1 METMYCTNCGKSLP
15 EGSAFCVHCGA
26 KLAEKTEKKSQVT
39 LPTAKLSKTR
49 MVAVGKKKGVIIAVA
64 CIIGIAGIGLA
75 GTKLLTNPRK
85 KVVSGFKK
93 TIEQAVDGKTSLNR
107 ILGISDMVLK
117 VKEGKTF
124 QAIEVTVL
132 EENLGMRSEIF
143 SNQNAKEN
151 AMNLYPVWQG
161 MELGELS
168 VYSKD
173 QMLYFGAPDI
183 LDALF
188 YVDLANIKDDIRGSA
203 AGMMFREMTG
213 EELSELLPDSD
224 EKEKVV
230 SYKTYCRSEIEN
242 LYNNMEVEKDGKESV
257 KIGGKNQ
264 SCRKYQITISG
275 KDIKKLIA
283 KSAEYGL
290 EEAAASVITSG
301 VYQSYYMATPSAM
314 VNQFL
319 SYLNIDDIEM
329 EVCLDRKGR
338 VVNLQGEWNASFQN
352 EAVFIDFEVTLS
364 GKDSPADEIEG
375 SILLTDNSGSA
386 VEFTIE
392 REKEY
397 DSKKGITDSI
407 ELAMNDSGYRD
418 AIDYEFSY
426 NIANG
431 DWEVSVGDGYTY
443 YGAEGKISNLK
454 KGRAITL
461 EVDSVTRNSTALFE
475 GSYELAELDKSGVP
489 VPQGTGDA
497 ISILDMSR
505 QELIR
510 IWTDLSAKSLSEGNF
525 FGMGS
530 SSSVAETT
538 AAATTAASE
547 E

>member
-1 METMYCTNCGKSLP
+1 MGTMYCTNCGKSLP

-26 KLAEKTEKKSQVT
+26 KLAEKTEKKSQIT
-39 LPTAKLSKTR
+39 LPAAKLPKTR
-49 MVAVGKKKGVIIAVA
+49 TIAVGKKKGVIIAAA

-75 GTKLLTNPRK
+75 GTKMLTSPRK
-85 KVVSGFKK
+85 KVVSAFKK
-93 TIEQAVDGKTSLNR
+93 TVEQAVDGKTSLNR
-107 ILGISDMVLK
+107 IFGISDMLLK
-117 VKEGKTF
+117 VKEGKTS
-124 QAIEVTVL
+124 QIIEVTAL
-132 EENLGMRSEIF
+132 GENLGMRSEIF
-143 SNQNAKEN
+143 SDQNAKEN

-161 MELGELS
+161 MELGKLS
-168 VYSKD
+168 VYSKE

-188 YVDLANIKDDIRGSA
+188 YVDLANVKDEIRGSA

-213 EELSELLPDSD
+213 EELSQLLPDPD
-224 EKEKVV
+224 EKEKIP
-230 SYKTYCRSEIEN
+230 SYKTYCKAEIEK
-242 LYNNMEVEKDGKESV
+242 LYNNMEVVKDGKESV

-290 EEAAASVITSG
+290 EEMAASVITPG
-301 VYQSYYMATPSAM
+301 IYQYYYTMSPSA
-314 VNQFL
+314 VTNQFL

-329 EVCLDRKGR
+329 EACLDKKGR
-338 VVNLQGEWNASFQN
+338 VVKLQGEWKASFQN
-352 EAVFIDFEVTLS
+352 EAASMDFEVILS

-375 SILLTDNSGSA
+375 SILLTNNSGSA

-392 REKEY
+392 REKKY

-418 AIDYEFSY
+418 AIGYEFSY

-431 DWEVSVGDGYTY
+431 DWEVSVSDGYDY

-461 EVDSVTRNSTALFE
+461 EVDSVTRNSMALFE
-475 GSYELAELDKSGVP
+475 GSYELAELDKNGVP
-489 VPQGTGDA
+489 VPHGAGEA
-497 ISILDMSR
+497 VSILDMSR

-510 IWTDLSAKSLSEGNF
+510 LWADLSAKSLGEGNY

-530 SSSVAETT
+530 SSSQP
-538 AAATTAASE
+538 AATTAASE

>member
-1 METMYCTNCGKSLP
+1 M
-15 EGSAFCVHCGA
+15 
-26 KLAEKTEKKSQVT
+26 
-39 LPTAKLSKTR
+39 
-49 MVAVGKKKGVIIAVA
+49 
-64 CIIGIAGIGLA
+64 LA
-75 GTKLLTNPRK
+75 G
-85 KVVSGFKK
+85 
-93 TIEQAVDGKTSLNR
+93 
-107 ILGISDMVLK
+107 
-117 VKEGKTF
+117 
-124 QAIEVTVL
+124 
-132 EENLGMRSEIF
+132 
-143 SNQNAKEN
+143 
-151 AMNLYPVWQG
+151 
-161 MELGELS
+161 
-168 VYSKD
+168 
-173 QMLYFGAPDI
+173 
-183 LDALF
+183 F

>member
-1 METMYCTNCGKSLP
+1 MGTMYCTNCGKSLP

-49 MVAVGKKKGVIIAVA
+49 TVAVGKKKGVIIAVA

-352 EAVFIDFEVTLS
+352 EAVFMDFEVTLS

-375 SILLTDNSGSA
+375 SILVTDNSGSA